1 MHPCCALFHNR
12 WRAACN
18 VKDEMTRRRSK
29 LIGIVVIA
37 ALLVP
42 TRAPAYSVLTHEATI
57 DTVWDVAIKPLLL
70 ARYPNTSPE
79 ALNEARAHAY
89 GGSVIHDL
97 GYYPFGSK
105 FFSNL
110 LHYVRAGDFVEAL
123 IRNANDV
130 NELAFALGALSH
142 YASDNM
148 GHPVATNRAVPMIYP
163 KMQREFGNTVT
174 YEDSPK
180 RHILVEFSFDVVHVA
195 AGLYAPEA
203 FHRFIGFKVSKDVLE
218 RAFVETYGLDM
229 GDLFFDR
236 SLAVGTFR
244 YAVGKAIPE
253 MTKVAW
259 KKKRKEIEQV
269 KPGITRAHF
278 IFNLSRREYEKEF
291 GTDYAK
297 PKGWARIVGVLYHLI
312 PKVGPFRALGFQAPT
327 PEAEKLFLESF
338 TRTKERFTRELDAIR
353 AGRLNLANSNLD
365 VGVPTARGEYQL
377 ADDTYAELLEKLT
390 DRKFSD
396 VSDVLRAELRRHF
409 GADDP
414 RLTLNQH

>member
-1 MHPCCALFHNR
+1 
-12 WRAACN
+12 
-18 VKDEMTRRRSK
+18 MTRLQGK
-29 LIGIVVIA
+29 LISVIVVA
-37 ALLVP
+37 ALLIP
-42 TRAPAYSVLTHEATI
+42 SRAPAYSVLTHEAAI
-57 DTVWDVAIKPLLL
+57 DTVWDVAIRPLLL
-70 ARYPNTSPE
+70 LRYPHTSAN
-79 ALNEARAHAY
+79 ALNEARAYAY

-123 IRNANDV
+123 IGNASNV

-163 KMQREFGNTVT
+163 KMRQEFGNNVT
-174 YEDSPK
+174 YEDNPK

-195 AGLYAPEA
+195 AGVYAPEA
-203 FHRFIGFKVSKDVLE
+203 FHRFIGFKVAEDVLE

-244 YAVGKAIPE
+244 YAVGKAIPQ

-269 KPGITRAHF
+269 APGITQTAF
-278 IFNLSRREYEKEF
+278 VFNLSRREYEKQF

-297 PKGWARIVGVLYHLI
+297 PNGWARIVGFLYHLI
-312 PKVGPFRALGFQAPT
+312 PKVGPFRALAFQTPT
-327 PEAEKLFLESF
+327 PEAVKLFLESF
-338 TRTKERFTRELDAIR
+338 VRTKERFTRELDAMR
-353 AGRLNLANSNLD
+353 AGRLNLANTNLD
-365 VGVPTARGEYQL
+365 VGAPTGRGEYQL
-377 ADDTYAELLEKLT
+377 ADDTYDELLAELTE
-390 DRKFSD
+390 RKFSD
-396 VSDVLRAELRRHF
+396 VSEALRAELRRHF
-409 GADDP
+409 GVNDS
-414 RLTLNQH
+414 RLTLNQD

>member
-1 MHPCCALFHNR
+1 MQLASRLHKHEE
-12 WRAACN
+12 
-18 VKDEMTRRRSK
+18 EMTPWRGK
-29 LIGIVVIA
+29 LIGAVVIV

-42 TRAPAYSVLTHEATI
+42 ARAPAYSVLTHEAAI

-70 ARYPNTSPE
+70 ARYPNTSVAE
-79 ALNEARAHAY
+79 LNEARAHAY

-105 FFSNL
+105 LFSNL

-163 KMQREFGNTVT
+163 KMRQEFGSIVT

-195 AGLYAPEA
+195 AGVYAPEA
-203 FHRFIGFKVSKDVLE
+203 FHRFIGFKVAEAVLE

-244 YAVGKAIPE
+244 YAVGKAIPQ

-269 KPGITRAHF
+269 APGITGANF
-278 IFNLSRREYEKEF
+278 VFNLSRREYEKEF

-297 PKGWARIVGVLYHLI
+297 PKGWARLVGVLYHLI
-312 PKVGPFRALGFQAPT
+312 PKIGPFRALAFQAPT
-327 PEAEKLFLESF
+327 PEAETLFLESF
-338 TRTKERFTRELDAIR
+338 NRTKERFTRELGAMR
-353 AGRLNLANSNLD
+353 AGRLNLANTNLD
-365 VGVPTARGEYQL
+365 VGVPTARGEYAL
-377 ADDTYAELLEKLT
+377 ADDTYAELLEKLAE
-390 DRKFSD
+390 RKFSD
-396 VSDVLRAELRRHF
+396 VSNALRADLRRHF

-414 RLTLNQH
+414 RLTVDQE

>member
-1 MHPCCALFHNR
+1 
-12 WRAACN
+12 
-18 VKDEMTRRRSK
+18 MTRPQGK
-29 LIGIVVIA
+29 LIGVVLVV
-37 ALLVP
+37 ALLIP
-42 TRAPAYSVLTHEATI
+42 ARAPAYSVLTHEATI

-70 ARYPNTSPE
+70 ARYPNTSTD
-79 ALNEARAHAY
+79 ALNEARAYAY

-110 LHYVRAGDFVEAL
+110 LHYVRAGDFVEAM
-123 IRNANDV
+123 IRNASDV

-163 KMQREFGNTVT
+163 KMLQEFGPQVT
-174 YEDSPK
+174 YEDNPK

-195 AGLYAPEA
+195 AGVYAPEA
-203 FHRFIGFKVSKDVLE
+203 FHRFIGFKVAKDVLE

-244 YAVGKAIPE
+244 YAVGKAIPQ

-269 KPGITRAHF
+269 APGITEAAF
-278 IFNLSRREYEKEF
+278 VFNLPRREYEKQF

-297 PKGWARIVGVLYHLI
+297 PRGWARVVGFLYHLI
-312 PKVGPFRALGFQAPT
+312 PKVGPFRALAFQAPT
-327 PEAEKLFLESF
+327 PEAVDLFLESF
-338 TRTKERFTRELDAIR
+338 ARTKERFTRELDAMR
-353 AGRLNLANSNLD
+353 ADRLNLANTNLD
-365 VGVPTARGEYQL
+365 VGVPTGRGEYKM
-377 ADDTYAELLEKLT
+377 ADDTYDELLAKLT

-396 VSDVLRAELRRHF
+396 VSEALRAELRRHF
-409 GADDP
+409 GANDP
-414 RLTLNQH
+414 RLTVNQD

>member
-1 MHPCCALFHNR
+1 
-12 WRAACN
+12 
-18 VKDEMTRRRSK
+18 MTRLQGK
-29 LIGIVVIA
+29 LISVVIVA
-37 ALLVP
+37 ALLIP
-42 TRAPAYSVLTHEATI
+42 SRAPAYSVLTHEATI
-57 DTVWDVAIKPLLL
+57 DTVWDSAIKPLLL
-70 ARYPNTSPE
+70 ARYPNTSID
-79 ALNEARAHAY
+79 ALNEARAYAY

-110 LHYVRAGDFVEAL
+110 LHYVRAGDFVEAM

-163 KMQREFGNTVT
+163 KMRQEFGNNVT

-195 AGLYAPEA
+195 AGAYAPEA
-203 FHRFIGFKVSKDVLE
+203 FQRFIGFKVAEDVLE

-244 YAVGKAIPE
+244 YAVGKAIPQ

-259 KKKRKEIEQV
+259 KKKRKYIEQV
-269 KPGITRAHF
+269 TPGITQATF
-278 IFNLSRREYEKEF
+278 VFNLPRREYEKQF

-312 PKVGPFRALGFQAPT
+312 PKIGPFRALAFQAPT
-327 PEAEKLFLESF
+327 PEALKLFLESF
-338 TRTKERFTRELDAIR
+338 VRTKERFTRELQAMR
-353 AGRLNLANSNLD
+353 AGHLDLANTNLD
-365 VGVPTARGEYQL
+365 VGVPTARGEYKL
-377 ADDTYAELLEKLT
+377 SDDTYDELLVKLT

-396 VSDVLRAELRRHF
+396 VSDALRTELRRHF
-409 GADDP
+409 GANDP
-414 RLTLNQH
+414 RLTVNHD

>member
-1 MHPCCALFHNR
+1 MKG
-12 WRAACN
+12 
-18 VKDEMTRRRSK
+18 VI
-29 LIGIVVIA
+29 IGLVLTIVVVTA
-37 ALLVP
+37 SPLS
-42 TRAPAYSVLTHEATI
+42 AYSVLSHEATI
-57 DTVWDVAIKPLLL
+57 DVTWDTALLPLLKQRFPRATAADL
-70 ARYPNTSPE
+70 IRARSF
-79 ALNEARAHAY
+79 AY
-89 GGSVIHDL
+89 GGSVIQDL

-110 LHYVRAGDFVEAL
+110 VHYVRAGDFVEAL
-123 IRNANDV
+123 IRNSNDV

-163 KMQREFGNTVT
+163 KMQQEFGNRVT
-174 YEDSPK
+174 YEDNPK

-195 AGLYAPEA
+195 AGVYAPEA
-203 FHRFIGFKVSKDVLE
+203 FHRFIGFKVAEDVLE

-244 YAVGKAIPE
+244 YAVGKAIPQ

-259 KKKRKEIEQV
+259 KQKREDIERV
-269 KPGITRAHF
+269 SPGITSTSF
-278 IFNLSRREYEKEF
+278 VFNLSDREYEKQF

-297 PKGWARIVGVLYHLI
+297 PKGWARIVGFLYHLI

-338 TRTKERFTRELDAIR
+338 VRTKERFTQELNAMR
-353 AGRLNLANSNLD
+353 AGRLNLVNANLD
-365 VGVPTARGEYQL
+365 IGAPTARGVYQL
-377 ADDTYAELLEKLT
+377 ADDTYVELLDKLT
-390 DRKFSD
+390 ERKFSD
-396 VSDVLRAELRRHF
+396 VSDALRADLRRHF

-414 RLTLNQH
+414 RLTVDQE

>member
-1 MHPCCALFHNR
+1 
-12 WRAACN
+12 
-18 VKDEMTRRRSK
+18 MTRLHGK
-29 LIGIVVIA
+29 LVSVVVVA
-37 ALLVP
+37 ALLIP
-42 TRAPAYSVLTHEATI
+42 SRAPAYSVLTHEATI

-70 ARYPNTSPE
+70 ARYPNTSVD
-79 ALNEARAHAY
+79 ALNEARAYAY

-110 LHYVRAGDFVEAL
+110 LHYVRAGDFVEAM

-163 KMQREFGNTVT
+163 KMRQEFGPNVT
-174 YEDSPK
+174 YDDNPK

-195 AGLYAPEA
+195 AGVYAPEA
-203 FHRFIGFKVSKDVLE
+203 FHRFIGFKVGKDVLE

-244 YAVGKAIPE
+244 YAVGKGIPQ

-269 KPGITRAHF
+269 KPGITQATF
-278 IFNLSRREYEKEF
+278 IFNLPRREYEKQF
-291 GTDYAK
+291 GTDYAR
-297 PKGWARIVGVLYHLI
+297 PKGWARIVGFLYHLI
-312 PKVGPFRALGFQAPT
+312 PKVGPFRALAFKAPT
-327 PEAEKLFLESF
+327 PEAEQLFLESF
-338 TRTKERFTRELDAIR
+338 VRTKERFTRELEAMR
-353 AGRLNLANSNLD
+353 AGRLNLGNTNLD
-365 VGVPTARGEYQL
+365 VGVPTARGEYKL
-377 ADDTYAELLEKLT
+377 ADDTYDQLLAKLT

-396 VSDVLRAELRRHF
+396 VSDALRAELRRHF
-409 GADDP
+409 GANDP
-414 RLTLNQH
+414 RLSVNQD

>member
-1 MHPCCALFHNR
+1 MPPGCPLFHTR
-12 WRAACN
+12 WRADCSGE
-18 VKDEMTRRRSK
+18 DEMTRLPGK
-29 LIGIVVIA
+29 LISVVVVA
-37 ALLVP
+37 ALLIP
-42 TRAPAYSVLTHEATI
+42 SRAPAYSVLTHEATI

-70 ARYPNTSPE
+70 ARYPNTSPD
-79 ALNEARAHAY
+79 ALIEARAHAY
-89 GGSVIHDL
+89 GGSVVHDL

-123 IRNANDV
+123 IRNATDV

-163 KMQREFGNTVT
+163 KMQEEFGNLVT
-174 YEDSPK
+174 YEDNPK

-195 AGLYAPEA
+195 AGVYAPEA

-244 YAVGKAIPE
+244 YAVGKAIPQ

-269 KPGITRAHF
+269 APGITQAAF
-278 IFNLSRREYEKEF
+278 VFNLSRRDYEKEF

-327 PEAEKLFLESF
+327 PEAVKLFLESF
-338 TRTKERFTRELDAIR
+338 VRTKERFTRELDAMR
-353 AGRLNLANSNLD
+353 AGRLNLVNTNLD
-365 VGVPTARGEYQL
+365 VGVATGRGAYKM
-377 ADDTYAELLEKLT
+377 ADDTYDELLVKLT
-390 DRKFSD
+390 DRKFAD
-396 VSDVLRAELRRHF
+396 VSEALRAELRRHF
-409 GADDP
+409 GTSDP
-414 RLTLNQH
+414 RLAVNQD

>member
-1 MHPCCALFHNR
+1 MPPCCALFQSFGEPL
-12 WRAACN
+12 AAL
-18 VKDEMTRRRSK
+18 DEMTQLHGK
-29 LIGIVVIA
+29 LISVVVVV
-37 ALLVP
+37 ALLVA
-42 TRAPAYSVLTHEATI
+42 TRAPAYSVLTHEAQI
-57 DTVWDVAIKPLLL
+57 DTVWDVAIKPLLM
-70 ARYPNTSPE
+70 ARYPNTSAE
-79 ALNEARAHAY
+79 ALNEARAYAY

-110 LHYVRAGDFVEAL
+110 LHYVRAGDFVEGL

-148 GHPVATNRAVPMIYP
+148 GHALATNRAVPMIYP
-163 KMQREFGNTVT
+163 KMRQEFGSTVT
-174 YEDSPK
+174 YEDNPK

-195 AGLYAPEA
+195 AGVYAPEA
-203 FHRFIGFKVSKDVLE
+203 FHRFIGFKVAIDVLE

-244 YAVGKAIPE
+244 YAVGKAIPQ

-269 KPGITRAHF
+269 APGITQAAF
-278 IFNLSRREYEKEF
+278 VFNLSRREYEQQF

-312 PKVGPFRALGFQAPT
+312 PKVGPFRALAFQAPT
-327 PEAEKLFLESF
+327 PEAVTLFLESF
-338 TRTKERFTRELDAIR
+338 VRTKERFTRELDAMR
-353 AGRLNLANSNLD
+353 AGGLNLANTNLD
-365 VGVPTARGEYQL
+365 VGVPTGRGEYKM
-377 ADDTYAELLEKLT
+377 ADDTYDELLVQLT
-390 DRKFSD
+390 ERKFSD
-396 VSDVLRAELRRHF
+396 VSEALRAELRRHF
-409 GADDP
+409 GVNDP
-414 RLTLNQH
+414 RLPVNQH

>member
-1 MHPCCALFHNR
+1 
-12 WRAACN
+12 
-18 VKDEMTRRRSK
+18 MTRWHRK
-29 LIGIVVIA
+29 LIGVLVVA
-37 ALLVP
+37 ALLLPVG
-42 TRAPAYSVLTHEATI
+42 APAYSVLTHEATI
-57 DTVWDVAIKPLLL
+57 DTVWDSAIKPLLL

-148 GHPVATNRAVPMIYP
+148 GHPVGTNRVVPLIYP
-163 KMQREFGNTVT
+163 KMQQEFGNRVT
-174 YEDSPK
+174 YEDNPK

-195 AGLYAPEA
+195 AGVYAPEA
-203 FHRFIGFKVSKDVLE
+203 FHRFIGFKVSEDLLE

-244 YAVGKAIPE
+244 HAVGKTIPQ

-269 KPGITRAHF
+269 APGITRSKF
-278 IFNLSRREYEKEF
+278 IFNLSRRDYEKEF

-297 PKGWARIVGVLYHLI
+297 PKGWARCVGVLYHLI
-312 PKVGPFRALGFQAPT
+312 PKVGPFRALAFQAPT

-338 TRTKERFTRELDAIR
+338 SRTKERFTRELSAVR
-353 AGRLNLANSNLD
+353 AGRLNLANTNLD
-365 VGVPTARGEYQL
+365 VGVPTARGEYNL
-377 ADDTYAELLEKLT
+377 ADETYAELLEKLT
-390 DRKFSD
+390 ERKFAD
-396 VSDVLRAELRRHF
+396 VSDALRVELRRHF
-409 GADDP
+409 GANDP
-414 RLTLNQH
+414 RVTLNQN